1 MVILLFATFLFLCY
15 MDDFFVLD
23 PYFGKTADPDSLIN
37 YIYTPLFLK
46 TKIDVLYFDILNWE
60 KYDLLDIDLGLATVK
75 SEYKKTAI
83 SFVQYVWIKMV
94 EGLNSYGFSY
104 DDIRAIRT
112 KLGRKLHFLPYYN
125 KKVASNKAL
134 ETSYNNSEAYVT
146 DFEKYV
152 LYTITRKNKY
162 HFFFYKDNPEDFF
175 VFDDGLLK
183 DFNKADMGDCFLEKF
198 YKDHFSV
205 SLFKLF
211 EPFIHGESHQFET
224 RSISM
229 LSDEEDKVLRM
240 IRRNYEDL
248 KSITIRF
255 NKSKPTHLEIKSTKK
270 VAAQSR
276 IMDHIKKKDYST
288 IVIQTVDGNVVNF
301 ENTRKYKL

>member
-1 MVILLFATFLFLCY
+1 
-15 MDDFFVLD
+15 MDDFFDLD

-46 TKIDVLYFDILNWE
+46 TKIDVLYFDVLNWE

-112 KLGRKLHFLPYYN
+112 KLGRKLHFSPYNN
-125 KKVASNKAL
+125 KKVASNESL
-134 ETSYNNSEAYVT
+134 ETSYNNSEAYRT
-146 DFEKYV
+146 DFENYV
-152 LYTITRKNKY
+152 LSTIASKNKY
-162 HFFFYKDNPEDFF
+162 HFFFYKDAPEDFF
-175 VFDDGLLK
+175 VFNDGLLK
-183 DFNKADMGDCFLEKF
+183 DFNKAGMGDYFLEKF
-198 YKDHFSV
+198 HKDHFSF

-229 LSDEEDKVLRM
+229 LTDEEDKVLRM
-240 IRRNYEDL
+240 IRRNYEDI

-276 IMDHIKKKDYST
+276 IMDHVKKKDYST

>member
-1 MVILLFATFLFLCY
+1 MRNT
-15 MDDFFVLD
+15 FVLD
-23 PYFGKTADPDSLIN
+23 PYFGDTSDPDSLIN

-46 TKIDVLYFDILNWE
+46 TKIDVLYFDVLNWE
-60 KYDLLDIDLGLATVK
+60 KHDLLDIDLGLATVK

-104 DDIRAIRT
+104 DDIRAIKT

-152 LYTITRKNKY
+152 LFTISRKKKY
-162 HFFFYKDNPEDFF
+162 HFFFYKDAPEDFF
-175 VFDDGLLK
+175 VFDDGLLN
-183 DFNKADMGDCFLEKF
+183 DFNKADIGDCFLEKF
-198 YKDHFSV
+198 HKDHFSF

-211 EPFIHGESHQFET
+211 EPFLQDESHQFDT

>member
-1 MVILLFATFLFLCY
+1 MQFFCFFVF
-15 MDDFFVLD
+15 MKDKFVLD

-46 TKIDVLYFDILNWE
+46 TKIDVLYFDVLNWE
-60 KYDLLDIDLGLATVK
+60 KYDLLDIDLGLDTVK
-75 SEYKKTAI
+75 SDYKKTAI

-94 EGLNSYGFSY
+94 EALIKYGFSY
-104 DDIRAIRT
+104 DDIKVIRAR
-112 KLGRKLHFLPYYN
+112 LSQKLHFELNYN
-125 KKVASNKAL
+125 QKIADNKAL
-134 ETSYNNSEAYVT
+134 QTSNNHKEGYIT
-146 DFEKYV
+146 ELEKLV
-152 LYTITRKNKY
+152 LSTIAHKNNYT
-162 HFFFYKDNPEDFF
+162 FFFYKDEPAKYFLFADDLLEMFHA
-175 VFDDGLLK
+175 FDENY
-183 DFNKADMGDCFLEKF
+183 FFLEKF
-198 YKDHFSV
+198 KKDHFSF
-205 SLFKLF
+205 SFFKIF
-211 EPFIHGESHQFET
+211 EPFLHNDSNQFEA

-229 LSDEEDKVLRM
+229 LSNEEDKVLRM

-255 NKSKPTHLEIKSTKK
+255 NNSMPTHLEVKSTKK

>member
-1 MVILLFATFLFLCY
+1 MNDSL
-15 MDDFFVLD
+15 VLD
-23 PYFGKTADPDSLIN
+23 PYFGDTSDPDSLIN

-83 SFVQYVWIKMV
+83 SFVQYVWIKIV
-94 EGLNSYGFSY
+94 EGLNSYGFTY

-125 KKVASNKAL
+125 KKVASNEAL

-152 LYTITRKNKY
+152 LFTISRKKKY
-162 HFFFYKDNPEDFF
+162 HFFFYKDAPEDFF
-175 VFDDGLLK
+175 VFDDDLLK
-183 DFNKADMGDCFLEKF
+183 DFNKADIGDCFLEKF
-198 YKDHFSV
+198 HKDHFSF
-205 SLFKLF
+205 SLFKIF
-211 EPFIHGESHQFET
+211 EPFLQDESHQFDT

>member
-1 MVILLFATFLFLCY
+1 MK
-15 MDDFFVLD
+15 DKFVLD
-23 PYFGKTADPDSLIN
+23 PYFGETADSDSLIN

-46 TKIDVLYFDILNWE
+46 TKIDVLYFDVLNWE
-60 KYDLLDIDLGLATVK
+60 KYDLLDIDLGLDTVK
-75 SEYKKTAI
+75 SDYKKTAI

-94 EGLNSYGFSY
+94 EALIKYGFSY
-104 DDIRAIRT
+104 DDIKVIRAR
-112 KLGRKLHFLPYYN
+112 LSQKLHFELNYN
-125 KKVASNKAL
+125 QKIADNKAL
-134 ETSYNNSEAYVT
+134 QTSNNHKEGYIT
-146 DFEKYV
+146 ELEKLV
-152 LYTITRKNKY
+152 LSTIAHKNNYT
-162 HFFFYKDNPEDFF
+162 FFFYKDEPAKYFLF
-175 VFDDGLLK
+175 VDDLLEMFHAS
-183 DFNKADMGDCFLEKF
+183 DENYFFLEKF
-198 YKDHFSV
+198 KKDHFSF
-205 SLFKLF
+205 SFYKIF
-211 EPFIHGESHQFET
+211 EPFLHNDSNQFEA

-229 LSDEEDKVLRM
+229 LSNEEDKVLRM

-255 NKSKPTHLEIKSTKK
+255 NNSTPTHLEIKSTKK

>member
-1 MVILLFATFLFLCY
+1 ME
-15 MDDFFVLD
+15 DKFVLD
-23 PYFGKTADPDSLIN
+23 PYFGETTDPDSLIN

-60 KYDLLDIDLGLATVK
+60 KYDLLDIDLGLGTVK
-75 SEYKKTAI
+75 TDYKKTAI

-94 EGLNSYGFSY
+94 EALTKYGFSY
-104 DDIRAIRT
+104 DDIRAIRAR
-112 KLGRKLHFLPYYN
+112 LSQKLHFELNYN
-125 KKVASNKAL
+125 QKIAENKAL
-134 ETSYNNSEAYVT
+134 QTSDNHKKGYITELEKLVLSTIAHKNN
-146 DFEKYV
+146 
-152 LYTITRKNKY
+152 YT
-162 HFFFYKDNPEDFF
+162 FFFYKDEPAEYFLF
-175 VFDDGLLK
+175 ADDLLEMFHAS
-183 DFNKADMGDCFLEKF
+183 DENYFFLEKF
-198 YKDHFSV
+198 KKDHFNFSF
-205 SLFKLF
+205 FKIF
-211 EPFIHGESHQFET
+211 EPFLRDDSNQFET

-229 LSDEEDKVLRM
+229 LSDEEDKVLRI

-255 NKSKPTHLEIKSTKK
+255 NNSTPTHLEIKSTKK

-301 ENTRKYKL
+301 ENTKKYKL

>member
-1 MVILLFATFLFLCY
+1 MQFFCSFVF
-15 MDDFFVLD
+15 MKDKFVLD

-46 TKIDVLYFDILNWE
+46 TKIDVLYFDVLNWE
-60 KYDLLDIDLGLATVK
+60 KYDLLDIDLGLDTVK
-75 SEYKKTAI
+75 SDYKKTAI

-94 EGLNSYGFSY
+94 EALIKYGFSY
-104 DDIRAIRT
+104 DDIKVIRAR
-112 KLGRKLHFLPYYN
+112 LSQKLHFELNYN
-125 KKVASNKAL
+125 QKIADNKAL
-134 ETSYNNSEAYVT
+134 QTSNNHKEGYIT
-146 DFEKYV
+146 KLEKLV
-152 LYTITRKNKY
+152 LSTIAHKNNYT
-162 HFFFYKDNPEDFF
+162 FFFYKDEPAKYFLF
-175 VFDDGLLK
+175 ADDLLEMFHAS
-183 DFNKADMGDCFLEKF
+183 DENYFFLEKF
-198 YKDHFSV
+198 KKDHFSF
-205 SLFKLF
+205 SFFKIF
-211 EPFIHGESHQFET
+211 EPFLHDDSNQFEA

-229 LSDEEDKVLRM
+229 LSNEEDKVLRM

-255 NKSKPTHLEIKSTKK
+255 NNSMPTRLEVKSTKK

>member
-1 MVILLFATFLFLCY
+1 ME
-15 MDDFFVLD
+15 DKFVLD
-23 PYFGKTADPDSLIN
+23 PYFGETSDPDSLIN

-46 TKIDVLYFDILNWE
+46 TKIDVLYFDVLNWE
-60 KYDLLDIDLGLATVK
+60 KYNLLDIDLGLDTVK
-75 SEYKKTAI
+75 SDYKKTAI

-94 EGLNSYGFSY
+94 EALIKYGFSY
-104 DDIRAIRT
+104 DDIRAIRAR
-112 KLGRKLHFLPYYN
+112 LSQKLHFELNYN
-125 KKVASNKAL
+125 QKIADNKAL
-134 ETSYNNSEAYVT
+134 QTSNNHKKGCITEL
-146 DFEKYV
+146 EKLV
-152 LYTITRKNKY
+152 LSTIAHKNNYT
-162 HFFFYKDNPEDFF
+162 FFFYKDEPAEYFLF
-175 VFDDGLLK
+175 ADDLLEMFHAS
-183 DFNKADMGDCFLEKF
+183 DDNYFFLEKF
-198 YKDHFSV
+198 KKDHFCFSF
-205 SLFKLF
+205 FKIF
-211 EPFIHGESHQFET
+211 EPFLHDNSNQFET

-255 NKSKPTHLEIKSTKK
+255 NDSTPTHLEIKSTKK

-288 IVIQTVDGNVVNF
+288 IVIQTVDGNLVNF

>member
-1 MVILLFATFLFLCY
+1 

-23 PYFGKTADPDSLIN
+23 PYFDKTADPDSLIN

-46 TKIDVLYFDILNWE
+46 TKIDVLYFDVLNWE

-112 KLGRKLHFLPYYN
+112 KLGRKLHFSPYYN
-125 KKVASNKAL
+125 KKVASNEAL
-134 ETSYNNSEAYVT
+134 ETSHNNSEAYVT

-152 LYTITRKNKY
+152 LFTISRKKKY
-162 HFFFYKDNPEDFF
+162 HFFFYKDAPEDFF

-183 DFNKADMGDCFLEKF
+183 DFNKAGMGDYILEKF
-198 YKDHFSV
+198 HKDHFSV

-229 LSDEEDKVLRM
+229 LSDDEDKVLRM

>member
-1 MVILLFATFLFLCY
+1 MENK
-15 MDDFFVLD
+15 FVLD

-46 TKIDVLYFDILNWE
+46 TKIDVLYFDVLNWE

-112 KLGRKLHFLPYYN
+112 KLGRKLHFSPYYN
-125 KKVASNKAL
+125 KKVASNETL
-134 ETSYNNSEAYVT
+134 ETSYDNSEAYVT
-146 DFEKYV
+146 DFERYV
-152 LYTITRKNKY
+152 LSTITFKNKH
-162 HFFFYKDNPEDFF
+162 HFFFYKDSPTDFFQFDNGLLEDF
-175 VFDDGLLK
+175 
-183 DFNKADMGDCFLEKF
+183 NAADIGDYFLEKF
-198 YKDHFSV
+198 HKDHFSF

-211 EPFIHGESHQFET
+211 EPFLQVESNQFDT

-240 IRRNYEDL
+240 IRRNYEEI

-255 NKSKPTHLEIKSTKK
+255 DKSKPTHLEIKSTKK